1 MKEFEINGIQLEI
14 DQKVVSKFLKQI
26 SYPIAIIDFETFR
39 TFQKNNF
46 PAQAKKD
53 FLEKIFSVAFLIINK
68 PEDLTPAK
76 LASKKL
82 RLFSK
87 TQLPKE
93 KKFADFN
100 NLLEFQMIFY
110 RFLIN
115 KLLKYHVKSLVF
127 LGSRTEVN
135 LLKNYLSYS
144 FDDKKY
150 KDKLSYFFQRNKIF
164 DVYDIWNNDAVVN
177 LPQYKD
183 KKNKNNR
190 IGATKKT
197 MFLIKND
204 DAYWKVLKPESVIS
218 NNDIG
223 RTIDQYFSDK
233 LALLDNFLPYVA
245 DHNQNDVLVGATIL
259 SFLYA
264 YCQKK

>member
-1 MKEFEINGIQLEI
+1 MKELEINGVQVEL
-14 DQKVVSKFLKQI
+14 DQKTINSFLKQI
-26 SYPIAIIDFETFR
+26 TYPIAIVDFETFR

-46 PAQAKKD
+46 PAQAKRD
-53 FLEKIFSVAFLIINK
+53 FFEKIFSVAFLIINK
-68 PEDLTPAK
+68 SEDLTSTK
-76 LASKKL
+76 LANKKL

-87 TQLPKE
+87 TQLPKA
-93 KKFADFN
+93 KKFTDFN
-100 NLLEFQMIFY
+100 DLLEFQMVFY
-110 RFLIN
+110 RYLVN

-144 FDDKKY
+144 IDDKKY
-150 KDKLSYFFQRNKIF
+150 KDKMAYFFQHNKIF
-164 DVYDIWNNDAVVN
+164 DLYDLWNNDAVVN
-177 LPQYKD
+177 LPQFKD

-197 MFLIKND
+197 TFLIKND
-204 DAYWKVLKPESVIS
+204 DAYWKVLQPESVIS

-223 RTIDQYFSDK
+223 RTIDQYFSER
-233 LALLDNFLPYVA
+233 LALLDNFLPYVG

-264 YCQKK
+264 YC